1 MQVLFF
7 INVTSVCKYS
17 LEIPFYLHQL
27 FRNRFECIYT
37 RSTKFMFIARALGEN
52 NKNKVKVK
60 SQFERQNIQLPTPFL
75 FPLHISTIQDN

>member
-7 INVTSVCKYS
+7 INEASVCKYS

-60 SQFERQNIQLPTPFL
+60 SVREAKYSIAYSFSFSIT
-75 FPLHISTIQDN
+75 HIHNSR